1 VSQYRTSSI
10 VDASTL
16 IEYATIA
23 GKLIPASSEDHMKL
37 ARIAW
42 EFRKAVQ
49 VAARMIARGVEAN
62 AVLKELRRLLN
73 KAYAD
78 SAFKLAKAIVG
89 GCVATGGDP
98 RKVEIRKLFI
108 VSEGES
114 SRLGSRNIRLEDTSV
129 VKIRYPYDGSWI
141 QLKAVFGEEYLPL
154 LRELVELAKQKR
166 VSYNARIAIRNSGVY
181 IHISIPIQLYL
192 KHFKKG
198 GCPRGTH
205 RRV

>member
-1 VSQYRTSSI
+1 MSQYRTSSI

-49 VAARMIARGVEAN
+49 VASRMIARGVEAN
-62 AVLKELRRLLN
+62 AVLKELRRPLN

-108 VSEGES
+108 VSGGES
-114 SRLGSRNIRLEDTSV
+114 SRLGNRNIRLEDTSV
-129 VKIRYPYDGSWI
+129 VKNQVPLRWVVDTAESNVWRGVPSTTEGARRAG
-141 QLKAVFGEEYLPL
+141 KAEEGEL
-154 LRELVELAKQKR
+154 
-166 VSYNARIAIRNSGVY
+166 
-181 IHISIPIQLYL
+181 
-192 KHFKKG
+192 
-198 GCPRGTH
+198 
-205 RRV
+205 